1 MTEMDELIPDAT
13 PLATPRKG
21 LRQWELTPEMLSRL
35 DALAE
40 EYGLIAQPEQPQSIE
55 PEGGFAA
62 SAKRAAGAGIKG
74 AGQAAA
80 DFIPGVDQ
88 DNALKKYGQS
98 VIDANPTAV
107 NSPEDI
113 ADKPGQGCNRSHG
126 KCHRWPAAPLVAAA
140 GQVVSWLGPAAI
152 AALPSFG
159 GIRDKQIL
167 VDPDNQES
175 AKAKAIL
182 LSILLLRVAIPV
194 KEKGV
199 HPGFTRFI
207 CQFRARST

>member
-126 KCHRWPAAPLVAAA
+126 KCRLINGPLRRW
-140 GQVVSWLGPAAI
+140 
-152 AALPSFG
+152 
-159 GIRDKQIL
+159 
-167 VDPDNQES
+167 
-175 AKAKAIL
+175 
-182 LSILLLRVAIPV
+182 LLLPDKLCHGLDPPPLLRCLHSAVSGIS
-194 KEKGV
+194 
-199 HPGFTRFI
+199 RFLLI
-207 CQFRARST
+207 QTIRNRRKRRLFYCRSCCCE